1 MKKLFIILFAT
12 LMLTGTSYAGSFGI
26 GVSGSLAKVAAEGTE
41 TTTAGSVAGGTADK
55 HSKSVDETSGIGSVF
70 VDYQFDNG
78 FVIGIS
84 HVPGSADVSGK
95 THSRS
100 ETAQGVS
107 GTDASGAVV
116 RTADA
121 EVENFNTIY
130 VEMPLGNF
138 FGKLGYAQ
146 IDVNTMEN
154 AITNSGTYG
163 NATLDGVTVGAGVNA
178 ELGDF
183 YTKTS
188 VEYTDFE
195 DLGLTST
202 TSNKITADLD
212 VLEFKISLGKRF

>member
-1 MKKLFIILFAT
+1 MKKLLIVLFAS
-12 LMLTGTSYAGSFGI
+12 LMLTGVSYAGSFGI

-41 TTTAGSVAGGTADK
+41 TTTAGTVAGGSADK
-55 HSKSVDETSGIGSVF
+55 HSISVSEQSGIASVF

-84 HVPGSADVSGK
+84 HVPGSADVSDK

-116 RTADA
+116 RTAKA
-121 EVENFNTIY
+121 EVENFDTIY

-138 FGKLGYAQ
+138 FAKLGYAQ
-146 IDVNTMEN
+146 LDVNTQEN
-154 AITNSGTYG
+154 AITGSGTYG
-163 NATLDGVTVGAGVNA
+163 NATLDGVTVGAGVNGNF
-178 ELGDF
+178 GDF
-183 YTKTS
+183 FTKTS

-212 VLEFKISLGKRF
+212 VVEFKISLGKRF